1 MNLLVYT
8 NGLNGAGVRLQRVIE
23 TEVSVDQI
31 EIYRNVA
38 SLTRRLRR
46 YRIDLNIAVVL
57 ASSREDLEAILSI
70 VELFYDLRIILIL
83 PDRKKETISKGLKL
97 YPRYLSY
104 ADGDFS
110 DVAAV
115 LEKMLGHL
123 NTNIN

>member
-1 MNLLVYT
+1 
-8 NGLNGAGVRLQRVIE
+8 
-23 TEVSVDQI
+23 
-31 EIYRNVA
+31 
-38 SLTRRLRR
+38 
-46 YRIDLNIAVVL
+46 L